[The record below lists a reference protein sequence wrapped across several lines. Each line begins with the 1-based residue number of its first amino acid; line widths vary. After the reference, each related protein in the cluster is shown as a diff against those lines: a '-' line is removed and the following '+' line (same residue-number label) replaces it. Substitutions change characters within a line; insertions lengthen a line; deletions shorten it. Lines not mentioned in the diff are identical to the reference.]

1 MGAFGQR
8 AVHGPPGAQIPVARD
23 RLARELTTP
32 VLAEIRIESLG
43 AISLATAEFGRGL
56 TVLTGETGTGKTMVV
71 TGLHLLGGA
80 RADATRVRSGAERA
94 VVEGRFSTADLDDT
108 AHLDDLLDASGAE
121 RDEDGS
127 VIALRTVA
135 RDGPSRAY
143 LGGRSVPAKSL
154 SGFTAELLT
163 LHGQNDQLR
172 LMRPEEQRGA
182 LDRFAGTG
190 PTLERYRKLRDAW
203 LSAQRDLIDRRNR
216 ARELVQETDRL
227 KFALNEIDTV
237 DPRPGEDDA
246 LVADIVRLSELDTLR
261 EAAVSAREALSAEDP
276 DGSGVS
282 ATDSLGRARA
292 ALESTDDAALRA
304 LAAQLDEALTVV
316 VEVARELG
324 GFLDELPV
332 DASALES
339 KLARQAEL
347 RTLTRKY
354 AADINGVL
362 RWAAQSRERLAQL
375 DVSEE
380 GLAALANRVDELSRE
395 LSATAVDLG
404 KARRTAA
411 KRLAKEVTAEL
422 SALAMADAE
431 FAIDVTTDLA
441 PDRDDPAALTVS
453 FGPSGPMLARAGADG
468 IDRVEFG
475 FAAHHGM
482 TVLPLAKSASGGE
495 LSRVMLALE
504 VVLAASRK
512 QSGGTTM
519 VFDEIDAG
527 VGGWAAVQIG
537 RRLARLARTHQVI
550 VVTHLPQ
557 VAAYADV
564 HLVVYSDV
572 GSKGASGVQRVTGD
586 DRVAEL
592 ARMLAGLGE
601 SDSGRAH
608 ARELLDAAQ
617 KYQT

>member
-1 MGAFGQR
+1 M
-8 AVHGPPGAQIPVARD
+8 
-23 RLARELTTP
+23 ARELTTL
-32 VLAEIRIESLG
+32 VLTEIRIESLG
-43 AISLATAEFGRGL
+43 AISVATAEFGRGL

-94 VVEGRFSTADLDDT
+94 VVEGRFTTTDLDDA
-108 AHLDDLLDASGAE
+108 AHLDELLDASGAE
-121 RDEDGS
+121 RDDDGS
-127 VIALRTVA
+127 VIALRTVS

-154 SGFTAELLT
+154 SGFTTELLT

-190 PTLERYRKLRDAW
+190 ASLERYRKLRDAW
-203 LSAQRDLIDRRNR
+203 LSARRDLIDRRNR
-216 ARELVQETDRL
+216 ARELAQETDRL

-237 DPRPGEDDA
+237 DPQPGEDDA

-261 EAAVSAREALSAEDP
+261 EAAAGARDALSADDS
-276 DGSGVS
+276 DGSGIG

-292 ALESTDDAALRA
+292 ALESTDDVALRA

-316 VEVARELG
+316 AEVARELG

-354 AADINGVL
+354 AADIDGVL
-362 RWAAQSRERLAQL
+362 AWAAQSRERLAQL

-380 GLAALANRVDELSRE
+380 GLAALAHRADELARE
-395 LSATAVDLG
+395 LTDAAVDLS
-404 KARRTAA
+404 KARRKAA

-422 SALAMADAE
+422 STLAMTDAE
-431 FAIDVTTDLA
+431 FTIDVTTDLA
-441 PDRDDPAALTVS
+441 GDDPAALTLS
-453 FGPSGPMLARAGADG
+453 SGELARAGADG
-468 IDRVEFG
+468 VDQVEFG
-475 FAAHHGM
+475 FAAHRGM

-504 VVLAASRK
+504 VVLASSAA
-512 QSGGTTM
+512 GTTM
-519 VFDEIDAG
+519 VFDEVDAG
-527 VGGWAAVQIG
+527 VGGRAAVQIG
-537 RRLARLARTHQVI
+537 RRLGRLARTHQVI

-564 HLVVYSDV
+564 HLVVHSD
-572 GSKGASGVQRVTGD
+572 KGASGVRPVTGD
-586 DRVAEL
+586 QRVAEL

-617 KYQT
+617 KDQI

>member
-1 MGAFGQR
+1 
-8 AVHGPPGAQIPVARD
+8 V
-23 RLARELTTP
+23 LT
-32 VLAEIRIESLG
+32 EIRIESLG
-43 AISLATAEFGRGL
+43 AISVATAEFDRGL

-80 RADATRVRSGAERA
+80 RADATRVRSGADRA
-94 VVEGRFSTADLDDT
+94 VVEGRFTTTDLDD
-108 AHLDDLLDASGAE
+108 AACAELDEMLDASGAE

-127 VIALRTVA
+127 VIALRSVS
-135 RDGPSRAY
+135 REGPSRAY

-154 SGFTAELLT
+154 SGFTTELLT

-182 LDRFAGTG
+182 LDRFAAAG

-203 LSAQRDLIDRRNR
+203 LSARRDLIERRNR
-216 ARELVQETDRL
+216 SRELAQEADRL
-227 KFALNEIDTV
+227 KFALNEIDAV
-237 DPRPGEDDA
+237 DPQPAEDDA
-246 LVADIVRLSELDTLR
+246 LVADILRLSELDTLR
-261 EAAVSAREALSAEDP
+261 EAAATARAALSAD
-276 DGSGVS
+276 DADVFGSS
-282 ATDSLGRARA
+282 AADSLGRAKA
-292 ALESTDDAALRA
+292 ALESADDAALRA
-304 LAAQLDEALTVV
+304 LAEQIGEALTVV
-316 VEVARELG
+316 VDAGRELG
-324 GFLDELPV
+324 AYLEELPV

-339 KLARQAEL
+339 KLARQAQL

-354 AADINGVL
+354 AADIDGVL
-362 RWAAQSRERLAQL
+362 RWAQASRERLAQL

-380 GLAALANRVDELSRE
+380 ALTALARRVDELARE
-395 LSATAVDLG
+395 LSEAAVDLS
-404 KARRTAA
+404 KVRRKAA
-411 KRLAKEVTAEL
+411 KRLAKEITAEL

-431 FAIDVTTDLA
+431 FTIGATTDLA
-441 PDRDDPAALTVS
+441 ANQDDADALKL
-453 FGPSGPMLARAGADG
+453 PSGELVRAGSDG
-468 IDRVEFG
+468 IDQVEFG
-475 FAAHHGM
+475 FAAHRSV

-504 VVLAASRK
+504 VVLAASAA
-512 QSGGTTM
+512 GTTM
-519 VFDEIDAG
+519 VFDEVDAG
-527 VGGWAAVQIG
+527 VGGRAAVQIG

-564 HLVVYSDV
+564 HLVVHST
-572 GSKGASGVQRVTGD
+572 GGKGASGVRRVTGD

-617 KYQT
+617 NDEI

>member
-1 MGAFGQR
+1 M
-8 AVHGPPGAQIPVARD
+8 
-23 RLARELTTP
+23 LN
-32 VLAEIRIESLG
+32 EIRIESLG
-43 AISLATAEFGRGL
+43 AISVATAEFDRGL

-80 RADATRVRSGAERA
+80 RADATRVRSGADRA
-94 VVEGRFSTADLDDT
+94 IVEGRFTTSDLDD
-108 AHLDDLLDASGAE
+108 AAAAQLDEMLDTSGAE

-127 VIALRTVA
+127 VIALRSVD
-135 RDGPSRAY
+135 REGPSRAY

-154 SGFTAELLT
+154 NGFTTELLT

-182 LDRFAGTG
+182 LDRFAEAG
-190 PTLERYRKLRDAW
+190 PALERYGKLRDAW
-203 LSAQRDLIDRRNR
+203 LSARRDLIDRHNR
-216 ARELVQETDRL
+216 ARELAQEADRL

-237 DPRPGEDDA
+237 DPQPGEDDA
-246 LVADIVRLSELDTLR
+246 LVADILRLSELDTLR
-261 EAAVSAREALSAEDP
+261 EAAATARAALSADEP
-276 DGSGVS
+276 DDADGLRQS

-292 ALESTDDAALRA
+292 ALESADDATLRA
-304 LAAQLDEALTVV
+304 LAGQIGEALTVV
-316 VEVARELG
+316 ADASHELG

-339 KLARQAEL
+339 KLARQAQL

-354 AADINGVL
+354 AADIDGVL
-362 RWAAQSRERLAQL
+362 RWAHESRERLAQL

-380 GLAALANRVDELSRE
+380 AVSALERGVDELARE
-395 LSATAVDLG
+395 LCEAAVDLS
-404 KARRTAA
+404 KVRRKAA
-411 KRLAKEVTAEL
+411 KRLAKAVTAEL

-431 FAIDVTTDLA
+431 FTIDVTTDIA
-441 PDRDDPAALTVS
+441 AGKDDPATLTL
-453 FGPSGPMLARAGADG
+453 PSGEPARAGGDG
-468 IDRVEFG
+468 VDQVEFG
-475 FAAHHGM
+475 FAAHRGM

-495 LSRVMLALE
+495 LSRMMLALE
-504 VVLAASRK
+504 VVLATSRK
-512 QSGGTTM
+512 MAAGATM
-519 VFDEIDAG
+519 VFDEVDAG

-564 HLVVYSDV
+564 HLVVHST
-572 GSKGASGVQRVTGD
+572 GGKGASGVRRVTDD

-617 KYQT
+617 KDEI